1 MSQIYCSN
9 CGQVING
16 NSNFCKF
23 CGAPQHG
30 REAMFRWQDPTIEK
44 PQAVTHIPKQA
55 LHQEVEFIEKR
66 HLGSD
71 ALWYFFFAIFG
82 RSFILF
88 FILIAGIVMSAAVD
102 GGNALTW
109 VFVLGLSA
117 YAVGLSVITLLV
129 YNNFTFEVDKYG
141 LKIEQGV
148 IHRHHVSVPYEQI
161 QNVNIERTI
170 TDRLLG
176 LSRVSI
182 ETAGQAST
190 PSGHKNSI
198 TKSRSEAYL
207 PGLHLKD
214 AERIHDLLIDGADG
228 VHGN

>member
-30 REAMFRWQDPTIEK
+30 KEAMFRWQDPVVEK

-55 LHQEVEFIEKR
+55 QRQDVEFIKKQ

-71 ALWYFFFAIFG
+71 AVWFFFFAFFG
-82 RSFILF
+82 KSFLLF
-88 FILIAGIVMSAAVD
+88 FLLLAGVAMASYVGASGLILLMVIALV
-102 GGNALTW
+102 
-109 VFVLGLSA
+109 A
-117 YAVGLSVITLLV
+117 YFVGLFVTTFLV
-129 YNNFTFEVDKYG
+129 YNNFTYEVDKYG

-148 IHRHHVSVPYEQI
+148 IHRYHVSVPYEQI

-170 TDRLLG
+170 IDRLLG

-190 PSGHKNSI
+190 PSNYKQNV
-198 TKSRSEAYL
+198 TKGRSEAYL

>member
-9 CGQVING
+9 CGQAING

-30 REAMFRWQDPTIEK
+30 PQAMFKWNDPVVEK
-44 PQAVTHIPKQA
+44 PQAVTHIPRQSQHETVDYVA
-55 LHQEVEFIEKR
+55 KR
-66 HLGSD
+66 HLGGD
-71 ALWYFFFAIFG
+71 AVWYFLFAHLG
-82 RSFILF
+82 RSFLLF
-88 FILIAGIVMSAAVD
+88 ALLVIGTALLPWPMVIGLAAYIAGLFIV
-102 GGNALTW
+102 T
-109 VFVLGLSA
+109 F
-117 YAVGLSVITLLV
+117 LV
-129 YNNFTFEVDKYG
+129 YNNFTFEVDKHG
-141 LKIEQGV
+141 LKIEQGI
-148 IHRHHVSVPYEQI
+148 IHRHHVSVPYEQV
-161 QNVNIERTI
+161 QNVNIERTL

-182 ETAGQAST
+182 ETAGQASA
-190 PSGHKNSI
+190 PKSNSL

-214 AERIHDLLIDGADG
+214 AEKIHDLLIDGADG